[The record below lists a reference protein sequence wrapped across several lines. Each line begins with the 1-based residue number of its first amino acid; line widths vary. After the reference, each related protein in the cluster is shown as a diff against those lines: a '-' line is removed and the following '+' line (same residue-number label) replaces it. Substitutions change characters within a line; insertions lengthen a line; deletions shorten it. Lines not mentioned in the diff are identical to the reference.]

1 LKLYANQANGTMIT
15 TSHAAYNFSESN
27 APFLE
32 DTFPD
37 TLPRYNIKADNEG
50 HKIKCPVC
58 KSVEKNKMKTIDN
71 LSIMLLKTMSEEIEI
86 PNPKQI
92 GIPSPYQK
100 SLVLVVR
107 LKLLVT
113 SPFMLTLATIG
124 FRI

>member
-1 LKLYANQANGTMIT
+1 MIT

-58 KSVEKNKMKTIDN
+58 KSVEKNKMKTIDS
-71 LSIMLLKTMSEEIEI
+71 LSIILLKTMSEKMEI

-100 SLVLVVR
+100 SLVLVVPFII
-107 LKLLVT
+107 LSAT
-113 SPFMLTLATIG
+113 SSFMLTLPTIG

>member
-1 LKLYANQANGTMIT
+1 MIT
-15 TSHAAYNFSESN
+15 TSHAAYNLSESN
-27 APFLE
+27 APFVE
-32 DTFPD
+32 DIFPD
-37 TLPRYNIKADNEG
+37 TLPRYNIKAANEG

-71 LSIMLLKTMSEEIEI
+71 LSIKLLKTMSEKMEI

-107 LKLLVT
+107 LKLSVT
-113 SPFMLTLATIG
+113 SSSMLTLATIG

>member
-1 LKLYANQANGTMIT
+1 MIT

-32 DTFPD
+32 DRFPD
-37 TLPRYNIKADNEG
+37 SLPLYNIKAANEG

-71 LSIMLLKTMSEEIEI
+71 LSIMLLKTMSEKTEI

-100 SLVLVVR
+100 SLVLVVP
-107 LKLLVT
+107 LIKLSAT
-113 SPFMLTLATIG
+113 SSFMLTLATIG